1 MSVAEETW
9 KYLVSHGL
17 TEAGTAGLMGNIYAE
32 SGMIPNRVEVL
43 CLKRLKEIGKIYTDA
58 TYTAFVDDGTIS
70 REQFLHPLPGK
81 QYGYGLCQWTSPGRK
96 GQLYDFA
103 KSQKV
108 SIGDLKMQL
117 EFLISELKISYSKV
131 WEVLHTTNDIKT
143 ASDIVLTKFEMP
155 ADTGNSVK
163 QVRYNYSKSYYDRF
177 VEEDMSE
184 IKTETQAIDK
194 VLTIAC
200 AEEGYKEKASA
211 SNLDSKTANAGSNN
225 YTKYGKEMHALQPS
239 NMDYPA
245 AWCDLFVDWCFYMA
259 FGATLARKILCGNF
273 DDYTINSANYYKK
286 AGRWTLTARRG
297 YQIFFQNRSGICHT
311 GLVLSVSEGRVYT
324 IEGNKDNQVKKMSY
338 ALNDGYIAG
347 YGMPKYELAVG
358 EETAPSYKYTGK
370 CTPTAYQLIKGD
382 YGNAVKALQ
391 ALLNLKGYKGKDGN
405 ALAVD
410 GQFGVNTEYAVA
422 ELQKRVGMQNI
433 NFGTVSTLT
442 WNVLLS

>member
-1 MSVAEETW
+1 MNVAEETW
-9 KYLVSHGL
+9 KYLTNHGL
-17 TEAGTAGLMGNIYAE
+17 TNTGAAGLMGNIKAE
-32 SGMIPNRVEVL
+32 SGMIPNRVEIL
-43 CLKRLKEIGKIYTDA
+43 CLKRLKELGKIYTDA
-58 TYTAFVDDGTIS
+58 TYTAFVDDGTITRS
-70 REQFLHPLPGK
+70 QFLNPLPGK

-96 GQLYDFA
+96 GKLYDFA

-117 EFLISELKISYSKV
+117 EFLIEELKTSYSTV
-131 WEVLHTTNDIKT
+131 WTTLISTSDIKT

-155 ADTGNSVK
+155 ADVSASVK
-163 QVRYNYSKSYYDRF
+163 QVRYNYSKAYYNEF
-177 VEEDMSE
+177 TEEGE
-184 IKTETQAIDK
+184 ELTETQAIDK

-200 AEEGYKEKASA
+200 AEEGYHEKASA
-211 SNLDSKTANAGSNN
+211 SNLDNKTANAGSNN

-245 AWCDLFVDWCFYMA
+245 AWCDLFVDWCFYKA
-259 FGATLARKILCGNF
+259 FGAELARKILCGTF

-347 YGMPKYELAVG
+347 YGMPRYELAANEGTKVD
-358 EETAPSYKYTGK
+358 YKYTGK
-370 CTPTAYQLIKGD
+370 CNPTAYQLIKGD

-391 ALLNLKGYKGKDGN
+391 TLLNLKGFKGKDGN

-410 GQFGVNTEYAVA
+410 GQFGVNTEHAVTQ
-422 ELQKRVGMQNI
+422 LQKQAGMTNI